1 MGKIFPIIIAVVA
14 VVGFSSSAYFF
25 SQSEV
30 SLESP
35 ITTKTQSDNSVV
47 REIESCIEQNLAGD
61 SSVALNSFN
70 TNMLLTLKQY
80 AENAESEE
88 ELKEIKAKLYA
99 ITDCKP

>member
-25 SQSEV
+25 SQSDV

-35 ITTKTQSDNSVV
+35 ITIKTQSENSVV
-47 REIESCIEQNLAGD
+47 QEIESCIEQNLAGD
-61 SSVALNSFN
+61 RSVALNSFN

-80 AENAESEE
+80 AENAESED
-88 ELKEIKAKLYA
+88 ELNEIKEKLYA
-99 ITDCKP
+99 ITDCNP

>member
-25 SQSEV
+25 SQSDG

-35 ITTKTQSDNSVV
+35 ITIKTQSENSVV
-47 REIESCIEQNLAGD
+47 QEIESCIEQNLAGD

-80 AENAESEE
+80 AENAESED
-88 ELKEIKAKLYA
+88 ELNEIKEKLYA